1 MPASLLSRDQLRSLS
16 ADLHA
21 EGKRI
26 VFTNGCF
33 DILHAGHVTY
43 LEAAAELGDV
53 LVVGI
58 NSDASVSRLKGPRRP
73 IVPEQDRAMIIGS
86 LRAVDHVVIFGE
98 QTPYELIVDVQ
109 PDVLVKGGD
118 YDPEAIDGPRYIVG
132 SDVVRARGGNVRSI
146 NLVEG
151 RSTTDVVARILAAY
165 GSAPAT
171 A

>member
-1 MPASLLSRDQLRSLS
+1 M
-16 ADLHA
+16 
-21 EGKRI
+21 
-26 VFTNGCF
+26 FTNGCF